1 MNKKIVIVGGVAGG
15 ASAAARLRRLDEATE
30 IIVFERGPH
39 VSFANCGLPYH
50 VGSVIKEKDD
60 LLLMTPELFN
70 QRFNFDVRVYSEVI
84 GIDREKKEI
93 TVLNLKTG
101 QTYRES
107 YSELIISTG
116 AEPFIPPIKGI
127 QSVPYF
133 KVRDIPDIE
142 KIIHFIK
149 ENNVKSAAI
158 IGAGYIGIE
167 MAENLAERNMKVDII
182 EMMPQVLGQFD
193 YEMAQIIHQELG
205 LHGVSLHLNEQV
217 TELSKDSATNAILI
231 KTDKSGS
238 ITSQLVIVAVGI
250 RPESKLARDA
260 GLETNRQGYIV
271 VNERMQT
278 SDPNIYAVGDV
289 IEVVQKLTG
298 ARTSVPLAGP
308 ANRQGRTAA
317 EAIAGRE
324 TKFTG
329 VLGTSVI
336 KVFGVVAASTGLN
349 ERQIKNS
356 GIKYEKVYAHPNNHA
371 GYYPGAAT
379 ISMKLLFEV
388 PSGKILGAQAIGATG
403 AEKRIDVIATAMYF
417 GATVFD
423 LQHLELA
430 YAPPFSS
437 AKDPVNMLGFI
448 ASNVL
453 KADMKIVHWHDIE
466 ALNRNEF
473 VILDVR
479 TKPEYQLGH
488 IAGAINISDL
498 ELRKNIHRIPKD
510 KKIAVYCEVGF
521 RGYLATR
528 TLTQLGFDAYNLTGG
543 YKTYKFARSDPKEFY
558 MARPETPEAKY
569 IESTIGRPVDDTIP
583 ASKITFVDARGI
595 TCPGPLNTMRTQL
608 KSLEPERYLRIAATD
623 PGFLSS
629 VKSFI
634 QLSSGVKLIS
644 MDKQGDTLIFTFQ
657 KLANYKD
664 ALGDV
669 EFEAHGE
676 EAESDNSE
684 IQSET
689 KSTTSIKHLQQEQ
702 SVRPPGIPVVSEISA
717 EELNKKLKEN
727 KPPAIIIDVR
737 QKSEWNNM
745 HLKEA
750 VLIPLN
756 ELEDHLD
763 ELEKYK
769 KKEIITICHSGA
781 RSLMA
786 AKVMEAHGFDYIR
799 SVRGGMVAWVRN
811 KFPYVG
817 K

>member
-1 MNKKIVIVGGVAGG
+1 MNKKVVIVGGVAGG
-15 ASAAARLRRLDEATE
+15 ASAAARLRRLDESAE
-30 IIVFERGPH
+30 IVVFERGPY

-50 VGSVIKEKDD
+50 IGNVIKEKED

-84 GIDREKKEI
+84 GIDRSKKEV

-107 YSELIISTG
+107 YTHLILSPG
-116 AEPFIPPIKGI
+116 AEPFIPPIKGL
-127 QSVPYF
+127 QSAPYF

-142 KIIHFIK
+142 KIIQYIK
-149 ENNVKSAAI
+149 DNDVKSATI
-158 IGAGYIGIE
+158 IGGGYIGIE
-167 MAENLAERNMKVDII
+167 MAENFAERKMKVDVI

-193 YEMAQIIHQELG
+193 YEMAQIIHQEIG
-205 LHGVSLHLNEQV
+205 LHGVSLHLNERV
-217 TELSKDSATNAILI
+217 VEISKDAASKELII
-231 KTDKSGS
+231 KTDKGS
-238 ITSQLVIVAVGI
+238 SINSQLLIVAVGI
-250 RPESKLARDA
+250 KPESKLAKEA
-260 GLETNRQGYIV
+260 GLEVNQQGYIV
-271 VNERMQT
+271 VDEKMQT

-289 IEVVQKLTG
+289 IEVVQKVTG
-298 ARTSVPLAGP
+298 AKSMVPLAGP

-317 EAIAGRE
+317 EAVVGKE
-324 TKFTG
+324 TKFQG
-329 VLGTSVI
+329 VFGTAVI

-379 ISMKLLFEV
+379 ISMKLIFEV
-388 PSGKILGAQAIGATG
+388 PSGKILGAQAIGASG
-403 AEKRIDVIATAMYF
+403 AEKRIDVIATAMHF
-417 GATVFD
+417 GGTVFD

-448 ASNVL
+448 ASNVI
-453 KADMKIVHWHDIE
+453 KGDMKIVHWHDMDS
-466 ALNRNEF
+466 LNREEY

-479 TKPEYQLGH
+479 TKPEYQLGN
-488 IAGAINISDL
+488 IPGSINISDL
-498 ELRKNIHRIPKD
+498 DLRKNLHRIPKD

-528 TLTQLGFDAYNLTGG
+528 TLMQLGYDAYNLTGG
-543 YKTYKFARSDPKEFY
+543 YKTYKFAKTDPKEFFIE
-558 MARPETPEAKY
+558 RPEVPEAKY

-595 TCPGPLNTMRTQL
+595 TCPGPLNSMRAQL
-608 KSLEPERYLRIAATD
+608 KALEPERYLRIAATD

-629 VKSFI
+629 VKSFM
-634 QLSSGVKLIS
+634 QLSQGIKLIS

-664 ALGDV
+664 ALGDM
-669 EFEAHGE
+669 EFETHE
-676 EAESDNSE
+676 EEELDTEQTKKAESK
-684 IQSET
+684 T
-689 KSTTSIKHLQQEQ
+689 TASTDAVQQEV
-702 SVRPPGIPVVSEISA
+702 SVRPPGIPAVSELSA
-717 EELNKKLKEN
+717 EELYKKLKEN

-769 KKEIITICHSGA
+769 KKEVITICHSGA

-786 AKVMEAHGFDYIR
+786 AKLMEAHGFEYIR
-799 SVRGGMVAWVRN
+799 SVRGGMVSWVRN
-811 KFPYVG
+811 KYPYVG